1 MRQMKAEAG
10 ITITAE
16 ALRDIEE
23 EAGRAF
29 PAEACGILLAEA
41 GEQRICGL
49 RALGNRIKGE
59 EAERFFEIDPLKLY
73 RAEQEAEKG
82 QRKIIGFFHS
92 HTEAEAVL
100 SETDESYMIPG
111 MLYLILSLKER
122 GSGRLRAYLK
132 SDPGSPAREVPV
144 ETAAAQI

>member
-1 MRQMKAEAG
+1 MKAETG

-16 ALRDIEE
+16 ALRDMEE
-23 EAGRAF
+23 EAGRVF
-29 PAEACGILLAEA
+29 PAEACGVLLAET
-41 GEQRICGL
+41 GERRICGL
-49 RALGNRIKGE
+49 RVLENRIKGE

-82 QRKIIGFFHS
+82 QRKIIGFCHS